1 MLTRFATVCLAVV
14 LLVAPSWMTQGAA
27 FADGPCQVQDQNGNC
42 LVQGEVPGVDGGG
55 GSSTPVQPPPG
66 GGEPVA
72 CTNSRGEVVPCS
84 SQKGWF
90 EQGSDCYYKLA
101 DPQPPAGSP
110 VWAGHAPGDGA
121 IYVRWC
127 GAATG
132 FDRNAGAVW
141 MANTPAGAPPVDPA
155 ALAQQLI
162 AELTLKPPVVRLAPP
177 SGTEGLIGL
186 PVWMWSEQSQDVT
199 GPVGDSMT
207 AGAVTV
213 SLWATVTKVVWDMGD
228 GNSVAC
234 AGPGTPYTSSAGSSA
249 SPDCGHVYELPSRDQ
264 PNGVYTVTATST
276 WTIAWQGGG
285 QSGQQTLELTSE
297 PAELAIRELYV
308 LNSSD

>member
-1 MLTRFATVCLAVV
+1 MLGRLSSVGVAV
-14 LLVAPSWMTQGAA
+14 LLFAGLMTSALPFKAYGEA
-27 FADGPCQVQDQNGNC
+27 PCQVVDSNGKC
-42 LVQGEVPGVDGGG
+42 LVSGEVPGVGGG
-55 GSSTPVQPPPG
+55 GGGAVSPVQPPG
-66 GGEPVA
+66 GGDPG
-72 CTNSRGEVVPCS
+72 TVPECV
-84 SQKGWF
+84 W
-90 EQGSDCYYKLA
+90 KLT

-110 VWAGHAPGDGA
+110 VWQGHAPGDGA
-121 IYVRWC
+121 IYSKWC
-127 GAATG
+127 P
-132 FDRNAGAVW
+132 NAGGVVNALAGSVW
-141 MANTPAGAPPVDPA
+141 MADAPAGLPVVDPA

-162 AELTLKPPVVRLAPP
+162 AQLTLKPPVVRLAPP

-186 PVWMWSEQSQDVT
+186 PVWMWSERSQDVT

-213 SLWATVTKVVWDMGD
+213 SLWATVTTIVWDMGD
-228 GNSVAC
+228 GHSVAC
-234 AGPGTPYTSSAGSSA
+234 AGAGTPYTSSAGSSA

-264 PNGVYTVTATST
+264 PNGVYTVTATAT

-285 QSGQQTLELTSE
+285 QSGQQTLGLTSE